1 MIDIKASSFVRQSL
15 GATMFTKALR
25 FPVVNA
31 ILLALLS
38 GCSLMSAPGTL
49 DLRMAKASLA
59 NAYSVTMRP
68 LVEPIAINEIHAWEV
83 QLASPDGVPIR
94 HARISLDGG
103 MPQHGHGLP
112 TKPRVTSE
120 LADGRYR
127 VDGVKF
133 SMTGWWELKLTIDA
147 EKGRDQI
154 TFNLVLPE
162 PAGAA
167 GAP

>member
-68 LVEPIAINEIHAWEV
+68 LG
-83 QLASPDGVPIR
+83 SP
-94 HARISLDGG
+94 ARQS
-103 MPQHGHGLP
+103 
-112 TKPRVTSE
+112 
-120 LADGRYR
+120 
-127 VDGVKF
+127 
-133 SMTGWWELKLTIDA
+133 
-147 EKGRDQI
+147 
-154 TFNLVLPE
+154 
-162 PAGAA
+162 
-167 GAP
+167 